1 MLKSFHYFT
10 PKKGIC
16 PISHLILHAAL
27 ICAVLLLI
35 VCFPAVAQV
44 NIFTGETM
52 KKMQLKPGWYN
63 NINLDLAYRS
73 GNTELLTLRT
83 RFRSDYLS
91 KTYHGF
97 VFGSI
102 QQGRKNG
109 EFFTNKG
116 MAHGR
121 IIRNITDHIL
131 IESFVQKQYNES
143 ILLNDRNLLGG
154 GVRSAVRSPKSRFNL
169 YLGTGVMWEHERIND
184 KVVGDITTRI
194 IRSTN
199 YINWTAQLDERISTS
214 ATGYYQVHVKR
225 PKDYRILFEGNIM
238 FRLTTKLSFPFRLN
252 FRYDNEPPTGI
263 QKHDMEIF
271 NGLSYTF

>member
-1 MLKSFHYFT
+1 
-10 PKKGIC
+10 
-16 PISHLILHAAL
+16 
-27 ICAVLLLI
+27 
-35 VCFPAVAQV
+35 
-44 NIFTGETM
+44 M
-52 KKMQLKPGWYN
+52 KKMQLESGWYN
-63 NINLDLAYRS
+63 SINLDLAYRS

-97 VFGSI
+97 VFGSL

-121 IIRNITDHIL
+121 IIWNLTDRIL

-154 GVRSAVRSPKSRFNL
+154 GVRFAVHSSKSRSNL
-169 YLGTGVMWEHERIND
+169 YLGTGAMWEHEYIND
-184 KVVGDITTRI
+184 KLVGDITTRI
-194 IRSTN
+194 FRSTN
-199 YINWTAQLDERISTS
+199 YINWTLQLDERISTS
-214 ATGYYQVHVKR
+214 ATGYYQVHVR
-225 PKDYRILFEGNIM
+225 RMKDFRILFEGSVV
-238 FRLTTKLSFPFRLN
+238 FHLTTKLSFPFRLH

-263 QKHDMEIF
+263 QKHDLEIF

>member
-1 MLKSFHYFT
+1 MLKSVHYFT
-10 PKKGIC
+10 PKECFC
-16 PISHLILHAAL
+16 PISRLIFY
-27 ICAVLLLI
+27 AVVLCLVYFLSF
-35 VCFPAVAQV
+35 CFPAAAQV

-52 KKMQLKPGWYN
+52 KKMQMKPGWYN
-63 NINLDLAYRS
+63 SINLDLAYRS

-97 VFGSI
+97 VFGSL

-109 EFFTNKG
+109 KFFTNKG
-116 MAHGR
+116 IAHGR
-121 IIRNITDHIL
+121 LIRNLTDHIL

-143 ILLNDRNLLGG
+143 ILLNDRNLIGG
-154 GVRSAVRSPKSRFNL
+154 GVRFAVRSSKSRFNL
-169 YLGTGVMWEHERIND
+169 FFGTGAMWEHERIKE

-214 ATGYYQVHVKR
+214 ATGYYQVHLRRVA
-225 PKDYRILFEGNIM
+225 DYRILFEGSII

-252 FRYDNEPPTGI
+252 FRYDNEPPTSI
-263 QKHDMEIF
+263 QKHDLEIF

>member
-1 MLKSFHYFT
+1 MLKSFLYFT

-27 ICAVLLLI
+27 ICAVLFLI
-35 VCFPAVAQV
+35 ACFSAKAQV
-44 NIFTGETM
+44 NIFTGETT
-52 KKMQLKPGWYN
+52 KKMQLNPGWYN
-63 NINLDLAYRS
+63 SINLDLAYRS
-73 GNTELLTLRT
+73 GNTEILTLRT

-97 VFGSI
+97 VFGSL

-121 IIRNITDHIL
+121 IIRSLTDHIL
-131 IESFVQKQYNES
+131 VESFVQKQYNES

-154 GVRSAVRSPKSRFNL
+154 GVRLAIRSPKSRFNL
-169 YLGTGVMWEHERIND
+169 YLGTGAMWEHERIND
-184 KVVGDITTRI
+184 KIVGEITTRI

-199 YINWTAQLDERISTS
+199 YINWTAQLEERISTS
-214 ATGYYQVHVKR
+214 ATGYYQVHVR
-225 PKDYRILFEGNIM
+225 RVADYRILFEGSIM
-238 FRLTTKLSFPFRLN
+238 FRLTTKLSFPIRVN

>member
-1 MLKSFHYFT
+1 MLKSLHHFT
-10 PKKGIC
+10 SKKHFC
-16 PISHLILHAAL
+16 PISRFILHAAL
-27 ICAVLLLI
+27 ICAIFFLI
-35 VCFPAVAQV
+35 ACFPAKAQV

-52 KKMQLKPGWYN
+52 KKIRLEPGWYN
-63 NINLDLAYRS
+63 SITLDLAHRS

-91 KTYHGF
+91 KSYHGF
-97 VFGSI
+97 VFGSL
-102 QQGRKNG
+102 QQGRKNR

-121 IIRNITDHIL
+121 IIWNLTDHIL

-143 ILLNDRNLLGG
+143 ILLNDRNLIGG
-154 GVRSAVRSPKSRFNL
+154 GVRFAVRSPESRFNL
-169 YLGTGVMWEHERIND
+169 YLGTGAMGEHESISD
-184 KVVGDITTRI
+184 KVVDEITTRI
-194 IRSTN
+194 VRSTN

-214 ATGYYQVHVKR
+214 ATGYYQVHVRR
-225 PKDYRILFEGNIM
+225 PKDYRILIEGSVM
-238 FRLTTKLSFPFRLN
+238 FRLTMKLSFPFRLN

>member
-1 MLKSFHYFT
+1 MLKSFLYFT
-10 PKKGIC
+10 SKKRIC
-16 PISHLILHAAL
+16 PISCFIFHTAL
-27 ICAVLLLI
+27 MFLVFFLFICLPVA
-35 VCFPAVAQV
+35 AQV

-97 VFGSI
+97 IFGSL
-102 QQGRKNG
+102 QQGRKNSA
-109 EFFTNKG
+109 FFTNKG

-121 IIRNITDHIL
+121 IIRNLTNHIL
-131 IESFVQKQYNES
+131 IESFVQKQFNES
-143 ILLNDRNLLGG
+143 ILLNDRNLVGG
-154 GVRSAVRSPKSRFNL
+154 GVRFAARLPKSRFNL
-169 YLGTGVMWEHERIND
+169 YLGTGAMWEHERIKD
-184 KVVGDITTRI
+184 KATSDITTRI

-214 ATGYYQVHVKR
+214 ATGYYQVHVR
-225 PKDYRILFEGNIM
+225 RVADYRILFEGSIL
-238 FRLTTKLSFPFRLN
+238 FRLTTKLALPLRIN

-263 QKHDMEIF
+263 RKHDLEIF

>member
-1 MLKSFHYFT
+1 MLKSFLYFT
-10 PKKGIC
+10 SKKRIC
-16 PISHLILHAAL
+16 PISRFILHAAL
-27 ICAVLLLI
+27 ICIIFLLFACSP
-35 VCFPAVAQV
+35 VAAQV

-52 KKMQLKPGWYN
+52 KKMQLEAGWYN
-63 NINLDLAYRS
+63 SINLDLAYRS

-91 KTYHGF
+91 KSYHGF
-97 VFGSI
+97 VFGSL

-116 MAHGR
+116 IAHGR
-121 IIRNITDHIL
+121 IIWNLTDQIL

-143 ILLNDRNLLGG
+143 ILLNDRNLIGG
-154 GVRSAVRSPKSRFNL
+154 GVRFAIRSSKSRFNF
-169 YLGTGVMWEHERIND
+169 YLGTGAMWEHESIND
-184 KVVGDITTRI
+184 KVVDQITTRI
-194 IRSTN
+194 VRSTN

-225 PKDYRILFEGNIM
+225 PKDYRILFEGSVM